1 MQSRWKADQLRLE
14 LARRGL
20 TARDFAR
27 LTGVR
32 EETVSRLLQGRPTT
46 PKTTKAIMAVLATTP
61 LMERADLI
69 EAAK

>member
-1 MQSRWKADQLRLE
+1 MRSRWKADQLRLE

-20 TARDFAR
+20 TGREFGR
-27 LTGVR
+27 LVGVT

-46 PKTTKAIMAVLATTP
+46 PKTTKAIITVLATTP

-69 EAAK
+69 ETAK